1 MYNRAGRVHHGLGK
15 GEALHFSR
23 CIPLRQEQKGRFS
36 MNTAELEGK
45 GRNPRKPSRR
55 GSETRQK
62 GTVFGFRLSGKEY
75 QQLQELSEREGL
87 TVASYL
93 RRKALVTPTTRA
105 IRRPVVEVQVLSK
118 LLAELHKIGS
128 NINQTAR
135 RVNMGDTPLSGE
147 IASTLAAC
155 RQVARQVTD
164 LLNRNGGAG

>member
-1 MYNRAGRVHHGLGK
+1 MTEVARTDT
-15 GEALHFSR
+15 GEEISPPPKPR
-23 CIPLRQEQKGRFS
+23 RSGSERRQKGRLIPFRVS
-36 MNTAELEGK
+36 EAEGQELDALAARAGLT
-45 GRNPRKPSRR
+45 R
-55 GSETRQK
+55 GSYIRSR
-62 GTVFGFRLSGKEY
+62 VL
-75 QQLQELSEREGL
+75 
-87 TVASYL
+87 A
-93 RRKALVTPTTRA
+93 APTTRA

-164 LLNRNGGAG
+164 LLNRNGSSP

>member
-1 MYNRAGRVHHGLGK
+1 MNVAQGQDGEGR
-15 GEALHFSR
+15 E
-23 CIPLRQEQKGRFS
+23 
-36 MNTAELEGK
+36 
-45 GRNPRKPSRR
+45 PRKSRR
-55 GSETRQK
+55 SGSDTRQK
-62 GTVFGFRLSGKEY
+62 GRVFGFRLSIEEY
-75 QQLQELSEREGL
+75 GQLHELAEREGL
-87 TVASYL
+87 TIASYL
-93 RRKALVTPTTRA
+93 RRTALAAPTSRA

-164 LLNRNGGAG
+164 LLNRNGSSP